1 MTQDD
6 WRSRAA
12 ATTFATL
19 ATVALDGRPH
29 LVPIVHA
36 VVADVIVFAVDHKP
50 KSDRRLARLRH
61 IESEPRVAVLFDERS
76 DDWTALWWVRA
87 DGIATINREQPD
99 PAAEL
104 HDRHP
109 QYRNDPPAGPWVT
122 IEVERWSGW
131 SAKRHRGEV

>member
-1 MTQDD
+1 MTPD

-19 ATVALDGRPH
+19 ATVAADGRPH

-36 VVADVIVFAVDHKP
+36 VVSDVIVFAVDHKP

-61 IESEPRVAVLFDERS
+61 IEAEPRVAVLFDERS
-76 DDWTALWWVRA
+76 DDWSTLWWVRA
-87 DGIATINREQPD
+87 DGFATIHVDRPD
-99 PAAEL
+99 QGAAL
-104 HDRHP
+104 RDRHP
-109 QYRNDPPAGPWVT
+109 QYRQQPPAGPWVT

-131 SAKRHRGEV
+131 SAQPHR

>member
-1 MTQDD
+1 MTLD

-19 ATVALDGRPH
+19 ATVTPDGSPH

-50 KSDRRLARLRH
+50 KSGRRLARLRH

-76 DDWTALWWVRA
+76 GDWAALWWVRA
-87 DGIATINREQPD
+87 DGVATIHIGQPIQ
-99 PAAEL
+99 AAAL
-104 HDRHP
+104 GDRHP
-109 QYRNDPPAGPWVT
+109 QYRLDPPIGPWVT

-131 SAKRHRGEV
+131 AARPHR